1 MSNGHPLTI
10 LQNIRRA
17 GQLTRRELAAQL
29 GVGISMVSKLTT
41 ELIERGLLHE
51 VGRSTSAG
59 GRPSDLLALNPG
71 AGYALG
77 LDAGGNHLRAAVVD
91 FSGGVVSQIAG
102 PGPDMSNRAAIL
114 SSFITMIDQALAAA
128 GLSRADVFGVGVSL
142 YGSVDPTTGTV
153 YSWTETPRLYNT
165 WKNFNV
171 GEGFRSRWQLP
182 HVYVD
187 DVVRTLGLAEML
199 YGTTSPSQ
207 EDFVYI
213 LADTGIGAA
222 LMIDGKPYVGP
233 SQLAGELGH
242 LPLNNDKVPCSCGN
256 IGCLETIASVHA
268 VVELAN
274 RRLNEIQ
281 VESTLSGLDRAPKI
295 EDIIAAA
302 LAGDKLAY
310 RILTEAGEA
319 LGRGIAITLNLF
331 GASRVVAGGVLA
343 NSEAYLDAAQRA
355 ARMNTLTKVSQSL
368 RFERSVLDEFAAARG
383 AAGIVLNA
391 LFQPGETNALAL
403 VHPAA

>member
-1 MSNGHPLTI
+1 MPNGHPLTI

-17 GQLTRRELAAQL
+17 GQLTRRDLAGQL
-29 GVGISMVSKLTT
+29 NIGISMVSKLTT

-59 GRPSDLLALNPG
+59 GRPSDLLALNPR
-71 AGYALG
+71 AGYAVG

-91 FSGGVVSQIAG
+91 FSGGVVSQVAA
-102 PGPDMSNRAAIL
+102 PGPDMSSRAAIL
-114 SSFITMIDQALAAA
+114 ASFTALTDQAVAAA
-128 GLSRADVFGVGVSL
+128 GLSRTDVFGAGISL

-153 YSWTETPRLYNT
+153 YSWTETPGLYNT

-171 GEGFRSRWQLP
+171 RQGLLERWPLP

-187 DVVRTLGLAEML
+187 DVVRTLGIAEML
-199 YGTTSPSQ
+199 YGGDAPAG
-207 EDFVYI
+207 EDFIYI

-222 LMIDGKPYVGP
+222 LMINGQPYVGP
-233 SQLAGELGH
+233 SQLSGEVGH
-242 LPLNNDKVPCSCGN
+242 LPLNHEPIPCSCGN
-256 IGCLETIASVHA
+256 VGCLETIASVHA
-268 VVELAN
+268 VVDRVN

-281 VESTLSGLDRAPKI
+281 VESSLSTLNRAPKV

-302 LAGDKLAY
+302 QAGDKLAY
-310 RILTEAGEA
+310 RVLTEAGEA

-331 GASRVVAGGVLA
+331 GSSRVVLGGVLA
-343 NSEAYLDAAQRA
+343 SSEAYLDAAQRA
-355 ARMNTLTKVSQSL
+355 VRLNILSKVSQSL
-368 RFERSVLDEFAAARG
+368 RFERSALDEFAAARG

-391 LFQPGETNALAL
+391 LFQPGDANALAL
-403 VHPAA
+403 VYAAG

>member
-1 MSNGHPLTI
+1 MPNGHPLTI

-17 GQLTRRELAAQL
+17 GLLTRRDLAAQL

-51 VGRSTSAG
+51 VGRSTSVG
-59 GRPSDLLALNPG
+59 GRPSELLALNPA
-71 AGYALG
+71 AGYAVG

-91 FSGGVVSQIAG
+91 FCGGLVSQVAG
-102 PGPDMSNRAAIL
+102 LGPDMSSRAAIL
-114 SSFITMIDQALAAA
+114 ASFTTVIDQALTAA
-128 GLSRADVFGVGVSL
+128 GIARAEAFGAGISL
-142 YGSVDPTTGTV
+142 WGSVDPTTGTV

-171 GEGFRSRWQLP
+171 RQGLLERWPLP

-199 YGTTSPSQ
+199 YGSSSPAST
-207 EDFVYI
+207 DFVYI

-222 LMIDGKPYVGP
+222 LMIDGQPYIGS

-242 LPLNNDKVPCSCGN
+242 LPMNPEPIPCSCGN
-256 IGCLETIASVHA
+256 VGCLETIASVRA
-268 VVELAN
+268 VVDLVN

-281 VESTLSGLDRAPKI
+281 VESSLSALNSPPKI

-302 LAGDKLAY
+302 QAGDKLAY
-310 RILTEAGEA
+310 RVLTEAGEA
-319 LGRGIAITLNLF
+319 LGRGVAITLNLF
-331 GASRVVAGGVLA
+331 GASRVVLGGVLA
-343 NSEAYLDAAQRA
+343 ASPAYLDAAQRA
-355 ARMNTLTKVSQSL
+355 VRLNTLTKVSQSL
-368 RFERSVLDEFAAARG
+368 QFERSTLDEFAAARG

-391 LFQPGETNALAL
+391 LFQPGDANALAL
-403 VHPAA
+403 V